1 MGDPSLIGKTG
12 TVTGKVAPHTV
23 GEVSVRIR
31 GGTESYFARSV
42 DGEEVIDKGRQV
54 LIVNAAAG
62 RLLYVTA
69 MDVI

>member
-1 MGDPSLIGKTG
+1 MGDPSLIGKTA

-23 GEVSVRIR
+23 GEVAVRVR

-62 RLLYVTA
+62 RMLYVTA
-69 MDVI
+69 MDII

>member
-23 GEVSVRIR
+23 GEVAVRIR

-62 RLLYVTA
+62 RMLYVTA